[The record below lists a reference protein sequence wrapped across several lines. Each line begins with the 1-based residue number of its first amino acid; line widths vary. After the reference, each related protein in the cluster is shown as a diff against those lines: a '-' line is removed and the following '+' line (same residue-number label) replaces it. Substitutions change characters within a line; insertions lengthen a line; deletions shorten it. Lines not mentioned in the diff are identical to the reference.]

1 MPQFSVEL
9 SWWELLKLVL
19 WWASI
24 LVSFHFGRFHGFQKV
39 PEGHKESKVDE
50 VNDVSPQVYKVKDAL
65 PQVFMTRKGTV
76 LHSTSSCSYLDG
88 PDTVAMN
95 WCTSCKKVLAKRS
108 KIA

>member
-24 LVSFHFGRFHGFQKV
+24 LVSFHFGRFHGFHKV
-39 PEGHKESKVDE
+39 SEGHKESKVEE
-50 VNDVSPQVYKVKDAL
+50 VNDVHPQVKDVL

-76 LHSTSSCSYLDG
+76 LHITSSCSYLDG